1 MLILM
6 LINVSELCPCTV
18 PQESIKLPVTLLS
31 IKINSV
37 AETFK
42 DDETRQSILLSVI
55 CYGNIKV

>member
-1 MLILM
+1 MLILI

-42 DDETRQSILLSVI
+42 DDKHGNLFYCLLFVMEI
-55 CYGNIKV
+55 